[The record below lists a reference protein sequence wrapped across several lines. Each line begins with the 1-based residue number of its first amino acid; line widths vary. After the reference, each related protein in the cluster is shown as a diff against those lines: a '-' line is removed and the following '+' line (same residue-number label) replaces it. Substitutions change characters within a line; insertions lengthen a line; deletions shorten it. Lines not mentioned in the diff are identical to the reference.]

1 MNEGEAMIEI
11 KEVVSKRDWRR
22 FYAVPNELYRDNEY
36 FVPAI
41 HMDEAPTFDP
51 KKNPAY
57 EYCETVAY
65 LAWMDGKIVGR
76 IAAIINHKL
85 NALKEM
91 KRMRFTRWDVIDD
104 LAVSRALF
112 EAIEAWGNT
121 KGMESLIGPIGFSDL
136 DKQGLLIE
144 GFEELSMIITL
155 YNHPYYAEHLEALG
169 FSKDV
174 DWVEYKVFVP
184 PQIDPRVDRISTIAQ
199 KRHGYHLVSFK
210 NKKEVVPYAKEM
222 FHMYNE
228 SFGDLYGFCPLTD
241 AQIDIAVK
249 QFFTLVSLDY
259 LYVVVDN
266 ENAVIGFGI
275 MAPSFAPAIKA
286 SGGRLFPFGL
296 LGILKAFRHHE
307 VLDMYLIAVKPE
319 YFGRGVAAVIMNEGI
334 KHAIANGVK
343 WAETG
348 PELEHNDNVQT
359 LWGSFKTEQHKRRR
373 CYIKQL
379 S

>member
-22 FYAVPNELYRDNEY
+22 FYAFPNELYRDNEY

-41 HMDEAPTFDP
+41 HMDEASTFDP

-85 NALKEM
+85 NGMKAM

-112 EAIEAWGNT
+112 EAIEAWGKT

-259 LYVVVDN
+259 LYVVVDK
-266 ENAVIGFGI
+266 EDAVIGFGI

-286 SGGRLFPFGL
+286 SGGDR
-296 LGILKAFRHHE
+296 KS
-307 VLDMYLIAVKPE
+307 VV
-319 YFGRGVAAVIMNEGI
+319 
-334 KHAIANGVK
+334 
-343 WAETG
+343 
-348 PELEHNDNVQT
+348 
-359 LWGSFKTEQHKRRR
+359 
-373 CYIKQL
+373 
-379 S
+379 

>member
-1 MNEGEAMIEI
+1 MIEI
-11 KEVVSKRDWRR
+11 KEVTTMRQWRR
-22 FYAVPNELYRDNEY
+22 FYAFPNKLYRDNEY

-65 LAWMDGKIVGR
+65 LALRGGEVVGR

-85 NALKEM
+85 NAMKEM

-104 LAVSRALF
+104 IAVSQSLF
-112 EAIEAWGNT
+112 AAIEDWGKE

-144 GFEELSMIITL
+144 GFDHLSMIITL
-155 YNHPYYAEHLEALG
+155 YNHPYYADHLEALG
-169 FSKDV
+169 FAKDV

-184 PQIDPRVDRISTIAQ
+184 EKIDPRVERISTIAR
-199 KRHGYHLVSFK
+199 KRHGYRLLEFK
-210 NKKEVVPYAKEM
+210 NKKEVIPYAKEM

-249 QFFTLVSLDY
+249 QFFSLVSLDY
-259 LYVVVDN
+259 LYVVADKDD
-266 ENAVIGFGI
+266 AVIGFGI

-296 LGILKAFRHHE
+296 LRILKAFRHHE
-307 VLDMYLIAVKPE
+307 VVDMYLIAVKPE

-334 KHAIANGVK
+334 KRAIANGVK
-343 WAETG
+343 WSETG
-348 PELEHNDNVQT
+348 PELENNEYVQT
-359 LWGSFKTEQHKRRR
+359 LWSGFDTEQHKRRR
-373 CYIKQL
+373 CYIKHLVQ
-379 S
+379 